1 MAYGGSTG
9 LRVRGESPAVL
20 GGGLASAG
28 AALSC
33 LGGAFLGCSGM
44 DSGAGPAT
52 TMDEGLATHQTRN
65 HFINLII
72 QIQKMIGDLI

>member
-9 LRVRGESPAVL
+9 RRVCGESTAVL
-20 GGGLASAG
+20 GCGLASAG

-33 LGGAFLGCSGM
+33 LGGAVLGRGGLDC
-44 DSGAGPAT
+44 GAGPAT

>member
-1 MAYGGSTG
+1 
-9 LRVRGESPAVL
+9 
-20 GGGLASAG
+20 
-28 AALSC
+28 
-33 LGGAFLGCSGM
+33 M

-52 TMDEGLATHQTRN
+52 TMDEGLETHQTRN